1 MSSTGPK
8 GPTDIPAMARVLQFR
23 RPEPTTVQG
32 TTSTK
37 ETAPVASPVAAMSAE
52 SPSAQP
58 AATFEQT
65 PGQSTSIAAPVEGA
79 ALSQLIAR
87 LKARG
92 DATGKTGAVD
102 GPSIV
107 QTAEGRVLSGS
118 IQIEGR
124 SGLHKYVE
132 GVTRVGG
139 DLAITG
145 VMKNADLLALRD
157 VKTIEGRLDIE
168 GLRSRPPIDG

>member
-32 TTSTK
+32 ATSTK
-37 ETAPVASPVAAMSAE
+37 ETAPVAATSAG

-65 PGQSTSIAAPVEGA
+65 PGHSSSIAAPVEGA

-92 DATGKTGAVD
+92 DATGTTGAVD

-107 QTAEGRVLSGS
+107 QTAEGKVLSGS

-157 VKTIEGRLDIE
+157 VRTIEGRLDIE